1 MSTLESSAQPKYS
14 WPTGK
19 KSAFVF
25 SVDVDIEGPM
35 LWRMRGKEVKGF
47 GELEQRRFGERVG
60 LHRLLELQ
68 SDFDIK
74 ASYYIPAYEAK
85 TYPWIVQTLAEQGH
99 EVGLHGYYHE
109 LVDQLTYQ
117 ENADILDKS
126 IEVLQEQLGY
136 APKGY
141 RSPAWELT
149 AALPQQLLDRGI
161 LYDSSLMGFDHPYE
175 VNGLTELPV
184 QWLTDDAIY
193 FKFSG
198 GGLDRWPPVPPQ
210 LVLESWIE
218 EWEAIYEFGGLFML
232 TVHPWISG
240 KGQRIRLLRKLLEHV
255 KSKDDVWFPTAL
267 ELAEYHVQSRNHGR
281 SNIVLESIDT
291 DF

>member
-1 MSTLESSAQPKYS
+1 MSMLLTPSQPKYN
-14 WPTGK
+14 WPEGK
-19 KSAFVF
+19 KCAFVF

-68 SDFDIK
+68 KEFDIK

-85 TYPWIVQTLAEQGH
+85 TYPWIVPTLAEQGH

-109 LVDQLTYQ
+109 LVDQLSEQ

-126 IEVLQEQLGY
+126 IEVLQEQLGFV
-136 APKGY
+136 PKGY

-149 AALPQQLLDRGI
+149 AELPEQLLSRGL

-198 GGLDRWPPVPPQ
+198 GGLDRWPPVSPQ
-210 LVLESWIE
+210 QVLESWIE
-218 EWEAIYEFGGLFML
+218 EWEAIYEFGGMFML

-240 KGQRIRLLRKLLEHV
+240 KGQRIRLLRKLLEHI
-255 KSKDDVWFPTAL
+255 KLNDDVWFPTAQ
-267 ELAEYHVQSRNHGR
+267 ELAEYHIKSKNFGT
-281 SNIVLESIDT
+281 SNIKLETIDT

>member
-1 MSTLESSAQPKYS
+1 MPENPNKYI
-14 WPTGK
+14 WPEGK
-19 KSAFVF
+19 QCAFVF

-35 LWRMRGKEVKGF
+35 LWRMRGKEVNSF
-47 GELEQRRFGERVG
+47 GELEQRRYGERVG

-68 SDFDIK
+68 KDFEIN

-85 TYPWIVQTLAEQGH
+85 TYPWIIPTLAEQGH

-109 LVDQLTYQ
+109 LVDQLSI
-117 ENADILDKS
+117 EKNADILDNS
-126 IEVLQEQLGY
+126 IEVLESQLSFV
-136 APKGY
+136 PKGY

-149 AALPQQLLDRGI
+149 AELPAQLMSRGI
-161 LYDSSLMGFDHPYE
+161 TYDSSLMGFDHPYE

-184 QWLTDDAIY
+184 QWLLDDAIY

-218 EWEAIYEFGGLFML
+218 EFEAIYEFGGLFML

-240 KGQRIRLLRKLLEHV
+240 KGQRIRLLRKLLEHIRA
-255 KSKDDVWFPTAL
+255 KGDVWVCGGL
-267 ELAEYHVQSRNHGR
+267 ELAEYHQTSQNKGTSAVT
-281 SNIVLESIDT
+281 LESIDT
-291 DF
+291 NF